1 MAQATEKVVDAAG
14 KMTGTGSENLVYEL
28 LGKRMSFPI
37 RLYTRL
43 NQFLARRRAQ
53 KQGTIRQYDAL
64 VRARDNLKAAIAQ
77 AGKWQKGMG
86 GQDATLELDERNRAS
101 GKIRTGTEQT
111 QMQLAIEYDRNN
123 RPFVVVEEDILE
135 GVPKEEWIDKV
146 KETMAQKFP
155 EGIRVGNNII
165 RISRKTRKEW
175 TRSKNSSWLRYND
188 ADAYADKMLSLIHI

>member
-1 MAQATEKVVDAAG
+1 
-14 KMTGTGSENLVYEL
+14 
-28 LGKRMSFPI
+28 
-37 RLYTRL
+37 
-43 NQFLARRRAQ
+43 
-53 KQGTIRQYDAL
+53 
-64 VRARDNLKAAIAQ
+64 
-77 AGKWQKGMG
+77 
-86 GQDATLELDERNRAS
+86 
-101 GKIRTGTEQT
+101 
-111 QMQLAIEYDRNN
+111 MQLAIEYDRNN

-188 ADAYADKMLSLIHI
+188 ADAYADKMRAAGNADEIIRASGDYVNESINHERKDGIVDFARGRVRLSIGGRDYSASVIIGNNMDNALTLYDIVDMKAEHIAVSYTHLDVYKRQPGGRAGQSGAAADG